1 MGKAIPTGCSAL
13 DERLG
18 GGMRGGSLTLVYGEA
33 ETGKTTLALQSSVN
47 CARMAYKTIF
57 IDCDGSFS
65 PRRMEQIAPQD
76 FQNLAKQIVLMKP
89 QNFKEQAF
97 VIERVRDYTSKK
109 VGLIVVDTIT
119 GLYREDLEDAKKT
132 FAANRELN
140 RQMACLAQL
149 LRTERIAG
157 LVTSQVQSVVSGIG
171 DTVRPVAT
179 RVLKFWADS
188 VIKLKPT
195 LEPNIVKALMETK
208 TSRGRALVTFLRIGM
223 EGLQN
228 HQT

>member
-1 MGKAIPTGCSAL
+1 
-13 DERLG
+13 
-18 GGMRGGSLTLVYGEA
+18 MRGGSLTLVYGEA

-109 VGLIVVDTIT
+109 VGLIVVDTIN

-149 LRTERIAG
+149 LRTERISG
-157 LVTSQVQSVVSGIG
+157 LVTSQVQSVVSGID

-208 TSRGRALVTFLRIGM
+208 TSRGRALATFLRIGRD
-223 EGLQN
+223 GLQN

>member
-1 MGKAIPTGCSAL
+1 
-13 DERLG
+13 
-18 GGMRGGSLTLVYGEA
+18 MRGGSLTLVYGEA